1 MEDNLK
7 TQQEL
12 ISSQMTE
19 AHALAA
25 TQESVE
31 HKTAMLQEPNAET
44 PVLVHEAFVQTEDM
58 VQGTPVLM

>member
-7 TQQEL
+7 D
-12 ISSQMTE
+12 QMTE

-31 HKTAMLQEPNAET
+31 HKAAILADARARHVDIDEET